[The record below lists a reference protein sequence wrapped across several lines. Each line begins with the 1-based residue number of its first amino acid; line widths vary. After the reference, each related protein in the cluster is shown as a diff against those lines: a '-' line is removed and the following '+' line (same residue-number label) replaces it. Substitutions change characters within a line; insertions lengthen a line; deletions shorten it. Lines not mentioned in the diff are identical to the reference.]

1 MHTVP
6 PLFGAGDI
14 VTVRQWEDMEAQ
26 YGIVPETGSIK
37 VPCRFTTAM
46 RNELCGRQFVVTKT
60 YEIAEGWGYI
70 LGGVGWKISEEMLER
85 PEEDIDL
92 DTDKLFEL
100 FG

>member
-26 YGIVPETGSIK
+26 YGIIPETGSIN
-37 VPCRFTTAM
+37 VPCSFTTMM
-46 RNELCGRQFVVTKT
+46 RDELCGRQFVVTMA

-92 DTDKLFEL
+92 DTEKLFEL